1 MVGVVTMVNG
11 TQRIHLPI
19 PCSYLAHPRSTR
31 MRRYHT
37 RWSSCLSLRAAQ
49 GFVSSVM
56 SLMRLDLPVPNS
68 STISR
73 RQGTLRGPL
82 SLSSGRRPRHIVIDA
97 TGLRVYGAGEWHVHK
112 HRGSQRRSWRTLH
125 LGVDEQTKEIVAVEI
140 TASHVHDSLM
150 LPSLLTQIS
159 GKVCQVSGDG
169 AYDTK
174 ACYESMASAERKP
187 RFPLGETRSRGG
199 VLTPLRS
206 APSEMPI
213 FVRFSSKAGMPGL

>member
-1 MVGVVTMVNG
+1 VALLHNWPVMVGVVTMVNG

-49 GFVSSVM
+49 GFMSSVM

-82 SLSSGRRPRHIVIDA
+82 SLSSGRRPRPLSLMPPGFGSTEQGSGTSTSIEAVND
-97 TGLRVYGAGEWHVHK
+97 VAGH
-112 HRGSQRRSWRTLH
+112 
-125 LGVDEQTKEIVAVEI
+125 
-140 TASHVHDSLM
+140 TAS
-150 LPSLLTQIS
+150 
-159 GKVCQVSGDG
+159 G
-169 AYDTK
+169 
-174 ACYESMASAERKP
+174 
-187 RFPLGETRSRGG
+187 SR
-199 VLTPLRS
+199 
-206 APSEMPI
+206 
-213 FVRFSSKAGMPGL
+213 